1 MLRRRVHL
9 PEVIG
14 PPLRDN
20 ASSSCNAQVRRL
32 RLACMALLAV
42 SSLAL
47 VAPLPAGAQSTR
59 EAERK
64 LQKLR
69 TELKGVAQERRQLDN
84 QRGQASRQLR
94 EMDEKVA
101 RTGRTLAQTEAA
113 LQEQAAA
120 LADLEKR
127 RTALEEGLQRQRRE
141 LAGLLNGAY
150 RLGNHAPLKL
160 LLSQDTVA
168 DGNRSLAYHRYLQR
182 ERSQRIHEI
191 TADLKEVD
199 TLQAQISERQ
209 QQLQGTRQQ
218 QKQQA
223 TALAND
229 RRAREE
235 AVAAL
240 DERFKDRSER
250 EKALGQ
256 DARALETLLANL
268 RAAAARAEAERRA
281 AARRAA
287 AERAAEKAADKAA
300 ADKAIADGRPPP
312 PPRATKVPPTVA
324 SAPAP
329 RVGGLGWPLS
339 GNLLARYGGKL
350 PDGRTSS
357 GVLIG
362 AAAGSTVTA
371 VADGTVVFS
380 DWMTGYGMILI
391 VDHGNGYMSLYAHND
406 TLLKDAGATV
416 KRGDAV
422 AKVGNSGGQGV
433 SALYFELRRGGQPVN
448 PDSWLQRR

>member
-1 MLRRRVHL
+1 
-9 PEVIG
+9 
-14 PPLRDN
+14 LRDTARPSRLDN
-20 ASSSCNAQVRRL
+20 IRRWL
-32 RLACMALLAV
+32 PRPLAAVALLLLLGGPG
-42 SSLAL
+42 LA
-47 VAPLPAGAQSTR
+47 PAQSTR
-59 EAERK
+59 EAERR

-69 TELKGVAQERRQLDN
+69 SELKDVAQERRALDG
-84 QRGQASRQLR
+84 QRGAATRQLR
-94 EMDEKVA
+94 DMDEKVA

-113 LQEQAAA
+113 LKAQDQALSA
-120 LADLEKR
+120 L
-127 RTALEEGLQRQRRE
+127 RQRRSALQANLGQQRSE
-141 LAGLLNGAY
+141 LATLLRGAY

-168 DGNRSLAYHRYLQR
+168 DANRSLAYHRYLQR
-182 ERSQRIHEI
+182 ERSERIA
-191 TADLKEVD
+191 TLSADLQQ
-199 TLQAQISERQ
+199 LQVVEAQIGERQ
-209 QQLQGTRQQ
+209 QTLQQTQAQ
-218 QKQQA
+218 QKEQA
-223 TALAND
+223 AALAAD
-229 RRAREE
+229 RRAREQS
-235 AVAAL
+235 VAAL
-240 DERFKDRSER
+240 EQRFKDRSER

-287 AERAAEKAADKAA
+287 AEKAAEKAAAERA
-300 ADKAIADGRPPP
+300 TAEGRPPP
-312 PPRATKVPPTVA
+312 RPARTPPQVA

-329 RVGGLGWPLS
+329 KVGGLGWPLS
-339 GNLLARYGGKL
+339 GNLLARYGGRL

-362 AAAGSTVTA
+362 APAGSTVTA

-391 VDHGNGYMSLYAHND
+391 IDHGNGYMSLYAHND
-406 TLLKDAGATV
+406 TLLKDSGARV
-416 KRGDAV
+416 SRGDPL

-433 SALYFELRRGGQPVN
+433 TALYFELRRNGQPVN